1 LNPPTIRDAVR
12 AATPAQRRSA
22 VGGHGRRR
30 AAVTCPP
37 PAGRRLSASTQ
48 RLPATK
54 PSFSA
59 LQVCLG
65 VWFSPNQPAPCLVP
79 VLSRRRGGP
88 AHYAWPRPPGRF
100 RGPAQIGWARRAQ
113 EGLVWSGARRAPRVW
128 TETAGALDGRAG
140 SIGTPSRGRKGVA
153 SPPWVESDLKGSE

>member
-1 LNPPTIRDAVR
+1 LNSPTIRDAVR

-22 VGGHGRRR
+22 IGGHGRRR

-100 RGPAQIGWARRAQ
+100 RGPAQIGWGGR
-113 EGLVWSGARRAPRVW
+113 GARKKASCGLARGARLGFGRKRPARS
-128 TETAGALDGRAG
+128 TAGQAASGPRAVDG
-140 SIGTPSRGRKGVA
+140 KA
-153 SPPWVESDLKGSE
+153 SPRHRGLRAT